1 MAAQIL
7 AVLGEFAL
15 RILIAVVVLYV
26 GRLLARQARVW
37 SAQLMD
43 RPQIDQALSSSVER
57 ILVSAVYYGIIA
69 LAFMVALVIAGVP
82 VAAVLSVSSVAVLVV
97 AVALRESL
105 SNFAATV
112 IFMVYQPF
120 RNGEEIETMGKRGV
134 VREMQIFSTVLMQ
147 PDKSLVT
154 LPNGEIQAS
163 GIINYSRMGF
173 NRVDIAFTLQYGA
186 DIERARSVILE
197 TLSED
202 ERIFSDP
209 PPAVVVLEL
218 REGGVYMQARP
229 LAKYADYDP
238 IQFTMRQKIKD
249 RLEAEGIALAVPQQQ
264 VQIMP
269 AKTQELSLPRVA
281 NPTDTED
288 S

>member
-1 MAAQIL
+1 ML
-7 AVLGEFAL
+7 TDLLGTIGGFAL
-15 RILIAVVVLYV
+15 RLALALAVVFI
-26 GRLLARQARVW
+26 GRYLARWAR
-37 SAQLMD
+37 SSTARLMD

-57 ILVSAVYYGIIA
+57 IVVSAVYYGIIA
-69 LAFMVALVIAGVP
+69 LAVMAALVIIGVP
-82 VAAVLSVSSVAVLVV
+82 VAAVLSIGSVAVLIA

-105 SNFAATV
+105 ANFAATV

-120 RNGEEIETMGKRGV
+120 RKGEEIESMGRRGI
-134 VREMQIFSTVLMQ
+134 VRELQVFSTVLML

-154 LPNGEIQAS
+154 LPNGEIQES

-197 TLSED
+197 TLKQD

-229 LAKYADYDP
+229 LVQYTDYDP
-238 IQFTMRQKIKD
+238 IQFSMRQKIKE

-264 VQIMP
+264 VQIIP
-269 AKTQELSLPRVA
+269 AKTQEMSHTAVA
-281 NPTDTED
+281 NLTEKAD

>member
-57 ILVSAVYYGIIA
+57 ILVSTVYYGIIA